1 VNLSIETMIVEAKS
15 LKPDF
20 DSEQER
26 GTVSE
31 SASNPEEALRSVLE
45 SNTFRKAPTLRNLL
59 FYLAGSREG
68 SVSEYAI
75 ATEVLGR
82 KHDFDP
88 KFDATVRVQ
97 ISRLRA
103 KLKQYYETEAPQA
116 EWRVELPMGEHR
128 LQFRQVNVV
137 QETHVDS
144 TGSLKTGAAWRD
156 WRLMLVSLLAV
167 LLLLSS
173 IWLLLVNRRLQAEMR
188 REPASPQFWQAFF
201 AGGKPARIVFPTP
214 VFYQWRGRSLRV
226 RDYRVNEFGDH
237 AKSTDLAEMI
247 RRWGPP
253 TLSQSY
259 SVTSDTKGAIRLTQ
273 YLSVMGF
280 QVSVGGPGELSLE
293 QFGDH
298 NIIFLGIPA
307 TNSHIDGYLQQTN
320 FRFLP
325 GSDSVIVNRQPLAG
339 EPDQFHAVDQSDRRR
354 IRPGMIALLP
364 GKVEGTK
371 LLVLAGD
378 TASLVSCLIAEPSF
392 DLLEA
397 KWRSH
402 QAPPYFEVVLM
413 PETEGDTLLKVQPVA
428 FRAFQPLTR

>member
-1 VNLSIETMIVEAKS
+1 MVAEVKS
-15 LKPDF
+15 LKTDF
-20 DSEQER
+20 DSERDR
-26 GTVSE
+26 GAVFE
-31 SASNPEEALRSVLE
+31 AASHPEDALRSVLE
-45 SNTFRKAPTLRNLL
+45 SNTFRKAPTLRSLL

-116 EWRVELPMGEHR
+116 EWRIELPMGEHR
-128 LQFRQVNVV
+128 LQFRQVNVAPEI
-137 QETHVDS
+137 QVDS
-144 TGSLKTGAAWRD
+144 PVSLKPGAAWRD
-156 WRLMLVSLLAV
+156 WRLIVVSLLAV
-167 LLLLSS
+167 LFLLSS
-173 IWLLLVNRRLQAEMR
+173 IWLLSVNRRLRAEVKR
-188 REPASPQFWQAFF
+188 QPPSPQFWQAFF

-226 RDYRVNEFGDH
+226 RDFRVNEFSDYT
-237 AKSTDLAEMI
+237 KSTDLAEMI

-273 YLSVMGF
+273 HLSVMGY
-280 QVSVGGPGELSLE
+280 QVSVGAPGELSLE

-298 NIIFLGIPA
+298 NVIFLGIPA

-339 EPDQFHAVDQSDRRR
+339 EPDRFQTVDQSDRRR
-354 IRPGMIALLP
+354 VRPGMIALLP
-364 GKVEGTK
+364 GKVKGTK

-402 QAPPYFEVVLM
+402 QSPPYFEVVLL